1 MKSAYEL
8 AMERLKAQTPEH
20 TPLTDAQ
27 RTAIAEID
35 SKCKARIA
43 ELEIM
48 RKSAIAE
55 AIQKGQQNEAATI
68 QRELADEIRRLEER
82 RDADKEKVRK
92 SPS

>member
-1 MKSAYEL
+1 
-8 AMERLKAQTPEH
+8 MERLKAQTPEH

-27 RTAIAEID
+27 RAAIAEID
-35 SKCKARIA
+35 RKCKARIP

-82 RDADKEKVRK
+82 RDADKEKVRN